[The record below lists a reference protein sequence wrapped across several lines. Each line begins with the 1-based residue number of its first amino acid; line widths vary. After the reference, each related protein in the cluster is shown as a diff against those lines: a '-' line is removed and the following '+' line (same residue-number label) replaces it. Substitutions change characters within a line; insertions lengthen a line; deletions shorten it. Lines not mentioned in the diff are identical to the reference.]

1 MKTKIYIDVDTER
14 AKPISISHPD
24 TTELPKTPEESRIM
38 ITNDIACV
46 FDVLLEL
53 IHIADQSGYGSK
65 KEFVN
70 ACTKYLNDFM
80 ISEPKN
86 KE

>member
-1 MKTKIYIDVDTER
+1 MKTLIYIDVDTER
-14 AKPISISHPD
+14 EKPISISHPD
-24 TTELPKTPEESRIM
+24 SITLPTTPEESRVM

-53 IHIADQSGYGSK
+53 IHIADQSGYGTK
-65 KEFVN
+65 KEFAT

-80 ISEPKN
+80 SAEPKK